1 MSSRWENLTFVLSL
15 YFGLVC
21 NVLKT
26 FIKNITPSLPN
37 IRHLR
42 LSIPFPPFWEC
53 RRDQRWIRRELKEFG
68 QQIGVKIEIWNLQ
81 DISLEI
87 PCESYSIGRTL

>member
-1 MSSRWENLTFVLSL
+1 MR
-15 YFGLVC
+15 

-26 FIKNITPSLPN
+26 FVKDITPSLPN

-42 LSIPFPPFWEC
+42 LSIPFPPFWEVPMANGNVKC
-53 RRDQRWIRRELKEFG
+53 RRDWVRHELKEFG

-81 DISLEI
+81 DISNEI
-87 PCESYSIGRTL
+87 PWESHPIPTRIL